1 MNNINLHIEKT
12 EDLLNKYKNIL
23 NIELKNCENDLVS
36 YEIRESLVKLERKEN
51 RFNKLKYN
59 LLNKYNK
66 KESESLKRIYKYLK
80 RNLDVWH

>member
-51 RFNKLKYN
+51 RFNKLKSN
-59 LLNKYNK
+59 LLNKYSK
-66 KESESLKRIYKYLK
+66 KESESLKKIYKYLK
-80 RNLDVWH
+80 HNLDV

>member
-51 RFNKLKYN
+51 RFNKLKSN
-59 LLNKYNK
+59 LLNKYSK

-80 RNLDVWH
+80 MNLDV

>member
-36 YEIRESLVKLERKEN
+36 YEIRENLVKLERKEN
-51 RFNKLKYN
+51 RFNKLKSN
-59 LLNKYNK
+59 LLNKYSK

-80 RNLDVWH
+80 MNLDV

>member
-80 RNLDVWH
+80 RNLDV